1 MTEKIDIHDKS
12 RARLLPVTYYGDS
25 QLQEPSVP
33 VADIDEHIRELAR
46 DMLATM
52 YKNNGIGLAGPQA
65 GSNIRIVVIDIP
77 GDNNND
83 ETSRAMS
90 PGEQLLLP
98 RMPLVL
104 INPEVM
110 PVTVET
116 SVAEE
121 GCLSFP
127 NIYGEVERAT
137 SVMLKSRMLDADPV
151 QVVCG
156 GLLARCLQ
164 HELDHLNGV
173 VFVDRMEPAHRNEID
188 GELKKL
194 RKRTRK
200 QLKRQA
206 IAS

>member
-1 MTEKIDIHDKS
+1 MTEKIDIYDKS
-12 RARLLPVTYYGDS
+12 RAGLLPITCYGDPK
-25 QLQEPSVP
+25 LQEPSVTI
-33 VADIDEHIRELAR
+33 AEIDDKLRQLAR
-46 DMLATM
+46 DMIATM

-65 GSNIRIVVIDIP
+65 GNNIRIVVIDIP
-77 GDNNND
+77 GDND
-83 ETSRAMS
+83 EAARALS

-104 INPEVM
+104 LNPEVA
-110 PVTVET
+110 PVTIET
-116 SVAEE
+116 EVAEE

-127 NIYGEVERAT
+127 NIYGEVERAK
-137 SVMLKSRMLDADPV
+137 SVMLKSQILDAETV

-173 VFVDRMEPAHRNEID
+173 VFVDRMEPAYRNEID

-194 RKRTRK
+194 RKKTRK
-200 QLKRQA
+200 QLKR
-206 IAS
+206 